1 MSSRLKVLLVTITT
15 IQFFLRFVLWLPV
28 IFMLLF
34 AYKVPSINIPYKVR
48 LDVQR
53 YRLPDWLNWFQTPD
67 DVLPG
72 PLYEQGFN
80 NIYNRWGTWVAAWI
94 NLSFRNVA
102 YGMLW
107 SYGKPVTN
115 YMVHLSEAEQKRQ
128 GVYQTVT
135 YFGPF
140 KILSGWAVY
149 RIWKDTDDENDIWS
163 HTFWAVPRFSIRFKD
178 QD

>member
-1 MSSRLKVLLVTITT
+1 MSTRLKAWLIAITI
-15 IQFFLRFVLWLPV
+15 IRFFLRWVMWFPV

-34 AYKVPSINIPYKVR
+34 AYKVPSVNIPYKVR

-72 PLYEQGFN
+72 PLYEPGFN
-80 NIYNRWGTWVAAWI
+80 KIYDRWGTWIAAWV

-102 YGMLW
+102 YGMMW
-107 SYGKPVTN
+107 SYGKSVTN
-115 YMVHLSEAEQKRQ
+115 YMVHLSPEEQKRQ
-128 GVYQTVT
+128 GVYESETIV
-135 YFGPF
+135 GPF
-140 KILSGWAVY
+140 KLLSGWAVY
-149 RIWKDTDDENDIWS
+149 RIWKDTDTDDIWT